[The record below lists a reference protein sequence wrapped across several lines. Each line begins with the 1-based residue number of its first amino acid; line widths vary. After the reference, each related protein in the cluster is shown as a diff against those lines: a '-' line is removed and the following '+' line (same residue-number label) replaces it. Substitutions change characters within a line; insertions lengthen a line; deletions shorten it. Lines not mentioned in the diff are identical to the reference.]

1 MKISTKGRYALC
13 VMVDLA
19 EHRQEGCVAL
29 KDIAVRQNIS
39 KKYLEQIVALL
50 NRPDILRTVRG
61 AQGGYMLAR
70 SPENYTVAEIL
81 KITEGSLAPIPN
93 LDDPSEAAAAAD
105 AQLLPIWQGLY
116 NVVNDYLEGITLQD
130 ILDRRME
137 SYDYSI

>member
-70 SPENYTVAEIL
+70 SPENYTVADIL
-81 KITEGSLAPIPN
+81 KIAEGSLAPIPN

>member
-29 KDIAVRQNIS
+29 KDIAARQNIS
-39 KKYLEQIVALL
+39 KKYLEQIMALL

-81 KITEGSLAPIPN
+81 KIAEGSLAPIPN